1 MEQWKIFEQSM
12 DDLKAM
18 SVFTEVAVCL
28 QIETCQVFIPKPSKK
43 KKKSFT
49 SINTEGL

>member
-1 MEQWKIFEQSM
+1 M

-43 KKKSFT
+43 RFYLHQYRRFV
-49 SINTEGL
+49 GR

>member
-1 MEQWKIFEQSM
+1 M

-28 QIETCQVFIPKPSKK
+28 QIETCQEFIPLLSKT
-43 KKKSFT
+43 FT